1 MQDHSLKFSSIVDRL
16 RAMGILL
23 SSCQDGQAEEAAHGA
38 GLIVEGL
45 AGELEE
51 LTQALYGQPE
61 KEPEDDLDDEPDRK
75 VRRIRE

>member
-51 LTQALYGQPE
+51 LSRALYA
-61 KEPEDDLDDEPDRK
+61 EPEDDLDDEPDRK
-75 VRRIRE
+75 VRRLRE